1 MKAFVAGATGVLG
14 RRVVRSLVTA
24 GVETTGIGRTPERRA
39 ELAEAG
45 ALAVELDLFARS
57 EVMRAVAGHDVVFN
71 LATAVPIG
79 GRANRPGAWGE
90 NDRIRREGSRN
101 LVDAALAAGA
111 RAYVQESVAFVY
123 ADGGHE
129 YLDESAPVD
138 ATNLTYAALLGEAE
152 AARFA
157 QHGGTGITLRFGQ
170 FYGYDSGHTVAALNA
185 ARAGLPVELG
195 PESAYRSPIT
205 TDDAASAVV
214 AALTAPSGIY
224 NVVDDRPLARAE
236 FVDALASSL
245 GVPTPTVRSVIPREA
260 DDLSVMLRSQRVS
273 NRRFKEVTDW
283 SPRSPSAWEGWVHV
297 IADWRDS
304 LTTHGTLP
312 ATTDA

>member
-1 MKAFVAGATGVLG
+1 MKVFVAGATGVLG

-24 GVETTGIGRTPERRA
+24 GVETTGIGRTPGRRA

-45 ALAVELDLFARS
+45 AMAVELDLFDRT
-57 EVMRAVAGHDVVFN
+57 EVIRTVAGHDVVFN
-71 LATAVPIG
+71 LATAIPMG
-79 GRANRPGAWGE
+79 GRAKRAGAWAE
-90 NDRIRREGSRN
+90 NDRIRRAGSRN

-123 ADGGHE
+123 ADGGDEH
-129 YLDESAPVD
+129 LDESAPVD
-138 ATNLTYAALLGEAE
+138 TTNLTKAALVAEAE

-157 QHGGTGITLRFGQ
+157 QHGETGVALRFGQ
-170 FYGYDSGHTVAALNA
+170 FYGYDSGHTVAALSA

-195 PESAYRSPIT
+195 PESAYRSSVT

-224 NVVDDRPLARAE
+224 NVVDDRPLTRAE
-236 FVDALASSL
+236 HVDALASSL
-245 GVPTPTVRSVIPREA
+245 GVLPPTVRSVVPRHA
-260 DDLSVMLRSQRVS
+260 DDLEVMLRSQRVS

-304 LTTHGTLP
+304 LTTHGPLP
-312 ATTDA
+312 ATTSA